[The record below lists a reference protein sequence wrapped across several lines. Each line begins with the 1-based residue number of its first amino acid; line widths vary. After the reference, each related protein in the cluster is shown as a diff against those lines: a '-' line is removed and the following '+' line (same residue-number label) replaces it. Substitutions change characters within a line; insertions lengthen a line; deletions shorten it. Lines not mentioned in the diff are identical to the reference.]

1 MIHRAYQNDW
11 SLYGATVM
19 ALTGALEGAIARG
32 ASMAA
37 ICAEDVPAM
46 TDDAIA
52 RETKGTYLGES
63 QVRRYQTYCKAWGPA
78 GSVPK
83 DFYEP
88 VRSKV
93 PALLIAGVL
102 DPATPPEMAEQ
113 AARDLSNSRV
123 IAIKEGTHGTGSPC
137 IDGLI
142 ADFVQRG
149 STTALDAS
157 CADQIHLPP
166 FVPNPAGKSDK
177 GQ

>member
-1 MIHRAYQNDW
+1 M
-11 SLYGATVM
+11 TVN
-19 ALTGALEGAIARG
+19 GALEGVIARG

-37 ICAEDVPAM
+37 VCAEDLPGL
-46 TDDAIA
+46 TDDVIR
-52 RETKGTYLGES
+52 RETTGTYLGDS

-78 GSVPK
+78 GAIPK

-93 PALLIAGVL
+93 AALLIAGVL

-113 AARDLSNSRV
+113 AARNLTNSRV

-137 IDGLI
+137 IDGMI
-142 ADFVQRG
+142 ADFVKQG
-149 STTALDAS
+149 SPSGLDAS

-166 FVPNPAGKSDK
+166 FAPNPGGK
-177 GQ
+177 